1 MLVVFTRPINL
12 SFPLV
17 QDAIFQV
24 LAAVLHLGNV
34 EFVKGKEVDSS
45 EPKDEKSYFHLVTA
59 AELLRWVYINTMG
72 SCFSEARFAI
82 SPDLGEM
89 LPVSGGS

>member
-59 AELLRWVYINTMG
+59 AELLRWVYINTMV
-72 SCFSEARFAI
+72 SWFSEARFAI